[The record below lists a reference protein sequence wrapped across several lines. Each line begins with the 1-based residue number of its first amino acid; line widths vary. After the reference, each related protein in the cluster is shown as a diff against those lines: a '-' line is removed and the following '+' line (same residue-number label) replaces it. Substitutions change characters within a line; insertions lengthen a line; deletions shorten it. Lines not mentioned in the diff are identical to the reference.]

1 MNILAMSGFIQ
12 TLTDKTLSGD
22 LSWDSLYELQENT
35 EENNKYLSST
45 LFQDEFHTIIFS
57 NSFYCLNNSSGYV
70 YLINEKFESGYDGSV
85 ISGPNI
91 YIQKDASSRVYKL
104 TVDLGQIYQLQN
116 AILYSKEQD
125 DKEIQDFIDN
135 YYNE

>member
-22 LSWDSLYELQENT
+22 LSWNRLNKLQET
-35 EENNKYLSST
+35 AEENNKYLSYT
-45 LFQDEFHTIIFS
+45 LFQDEFHTINFS
-57 NSFYCLNNSSGYV
+57 NSFYCPNNSSGYV

-91 YIQKDASSRVYKL
+91 YIQKDASSRVCKL

>member
-22 LSWDSLYELQENT
+22 LSWDSLYELQETT
-35 EENNKYLSST
+35 EENNKFLSST
-45 LFQDEFHTIIFS
+45 LFQDEFHTINFPK
-57 NSFYCLNNSSGYV
+57 SFYCLNNSSGYV
-70 YLINEKFESGYDGSV
+70 YLINETFESGYDGSV

-91 YIQKDASSRVYKL
+91 YIQKDASSKVHKL
-104 TVDLGQIYQLQN
+104 TVELGQIYQLQN

-125 DKEIQDFIDN
+125 DKEIQNFIDN